1 MIRIKYE
8 TSLLSYMG
16 RVTLNFSEEEYQLF
30 HHYCTNYCR
39 LYDET
44 RKNSIK
50 IFLELYRHQ
59 VIDLQEHS
67 LDNVFSFFYQK
78 KQEFEMESQIPG
90 SDAGGQMRLR
100 VCLDIIAFLE
110 DLEKIYRLLR
120 KKSVNANYFL
130 ILGAFSKIA
139 DEETRMRWED
149 LQKTL
154 AHEINAIV
162 VPLGNSI
169 KRKLGPEPDTRT
181 LLVELVGFAETF
193 NRFSPDATFTDE
205 ITHLIALSLLRMF
218 GKEEPGEDIPAL
230 IRSCRDQFETDE
242 LESALEGKPRSP
254 DLQGLDFSWEDLLD
268 PLRKLNER
276 IAQGQ
281 VPVRRSLEV
290 LSALEAPVKTD
301 YPMQLYQ
308 NPAGLVRRRSDE
320 NRILVKVD
328 NRPHSE
334 VQLAHVPDYTPA
346 VPSHEYPYKQYF
358 PLTTGA
364 LVLVILVLATS
375 VFAFASAP
383 GPLVNN
389 SSAVLTNPSAG
400 LARINNTTFGASVFQ
415 NPMSMITPVP
425 PLPTP
430 KPTPQYVTVEQI
442 IPEPDTGPQSH
453 QEDYAQ
459 LALVENFLYDPR
471 DYLTIYEN
479 DMEYNLVNAYRI
491 SFDMKNPPMII
502 RYNVIPHNITD
513 VKWFEPR
520 DAHKVID
527 NATIN
532 RPDEESWFGIKIYK
546 DGVIYDQAGWGGVYA
561 IPLYEQEYVI
571 RDPGMYAIEFSG
583 RFASVSTEVLVK
595 REGNIAK

>member
-1 MIRIKYE
+1 MTRIKYVI
-8 TSLLSYMG
+8 SILFYMG

-78 KQEFEMESQIPG
+78 KQEFEMEIQIPG
-90 SDAGGQMRLR
+90 SDASGQMRLR
-100 VCLDIIAFLE
+100 ACLDIIAFLE

-120 KKSVNANYFL
+120 KKGVHANYFL

-139 DEETRMRWED
+139 DEDTWMRWED

-154 AHEINAIV
+154 ADEINAIAK
-162 VPLGNSI
+162 PLGNAI
-169 KRKLGPEPDTRT
+169 EKKLGGETDSRFI
-181 LLVELVGFAETF
+181 LRELVVYAETF
-193 NRFSPDATFTDE
+193 NRFSPDATFSDE
-205 ITHLIALSLLRMF
+205 ITHLIAISLLRRF
-218 GKEEPGEDIPAL
+218 GKEEPDEDIPAL
-230 IRSCRDQFETDE
+230 LKSSRDQFEIDE
-242 LESALEGKPRSP
+242 LESALEGKSRPE
-254 DLQGLDFSWEDLLD
+254 DAKGLDLSWEDLLA
-268 PLRKLNER
+268 PLRILNER

-281 VPVRRSLEV
+281 VPSRRSLEV

-328 NRPHSE
+328 NRPRSE
-334 VQLAHVPDYTPA
+334 VQLAHVPDYIPA
-346 VPSHEYPYKQYF
+346 VPLPDYPYKQYF
-358 PLTTGA
+358 PFTLGA
-364 LVLVILVLATS
+364 MVLVILVLATS
-375 VFAFASAP
+375 VFSFVSSP
-383 GPLVNN
+383 GITANN
-389 SSAVLTNPSAG
+389 SSAEVFNTSAG
-400 LARINNTTFGASVFQ
+400 LARLNNTTFAASVSQ
-415 NPMSMITPVP
+415 KPVTMITPIP
-425 PLPTP
+425 TLPTP
-430 KPTPQYVTVEQI
+430 KPTPRYVTVEQI
-442 IPEPDTGPQSH
+442 IPETRTGPESH

-459 LALVENFLYDPR
+459 LASVQNFLFDPR
-471 DYLTIYEN
+471 DYITIYEN
-479 DMEYNLVNAYRI
+479 NMEYNLVNAYRI

-502 RYNVIPHNITD
+502 RYRVIPRNITD

-520 DAHKVID
+520 DARKVID

-532 RPDEESWFGIKIYK
+532 RPDEESWFEITIIR
-546 DGVIYDQAGWGGVYA
+546 DGAVYDRIGWGRIYG

-571 RDPGMYAIEFSG
+571 RNPGMYAIEFSG
-583 RFASVSTEVLVK
+583 RFVSVSTEVLVK
-595 REGNIAK
+595 RQGNIAK

>member
-1 MIRIKYE
+1 
-8 TSLLSYMG
+8 MG

-100 VCLDIIAFLE
+100 ACLDIIAFLE

-120 KKSVNANYFL
+120 KKGVNANYFL

-139 DEETRMRWED
+139 DEDTWMRWED

-154 AHEINAIV
+154 ANEINAIAE
-162 VPLGNSI
+162 PLGNAI
-169 KRKLGPEPDTRT
+169 EKKLGRKTDSRSI
-181 LLVELVGFAETF
+181 LGELVGYVETF
-193 NRFSPDATFTDE
+193 NRFSPDATFSDE
-205 ITHLIALSLLRMF
+205 ITHLIAISLLKRF
-218 GKEEPGEDIPAL
+218 GKQVPDEEIPAL
-230 IRSCRDQFETDE
+230 LRSSRDQFEIDE
-242 LESALEGKPRSP
+242 LESALEGKSRPG
-254 DLQGLDFSWEDLLD
+254 DAKGLDFSWEDLLD
-268 PLRKLNER
+268 PLRILNER

-281 VPVRRSLEV
+281 VPARRSLEV

-328 NRPHSE
+328 NRPRSE
-334 VQLAHVPDYTPA
+334 VQLAHVPDYIPA
-346 VPSHEYPYKQYF
+346 VPSPDYPYKQYF
-358 PLTTGA
+358 PFTIGA
-364 LVLVILVLATS
+364 MVLVILVLAMS
-375 VFAFASAP
+375 VFSFASAP
-383 GPLVNN
+383 GTAANN
-389 SSAVLTNPSAG
+389 SSAAVINASAG
-400 LARINNTTFGASVFQ
+400 LARINNTTFAASVLQ
-415 NPMSMITPVP
+415 KPVSKITPIP
-425 PLPTP
+425 TLPTP
-430 KPTPQYVTVEQI
+430 KPTPRYVTVEQI
-442 IPEPDTGPQSH
+442 IPEAETGPQSH
-453 QEDYAQ
+453 QEEYAR
-459 LALVENFLYDPR
+459 LASVQNFLYNPR

-479 DMEYNLVNAYRI
+479 DMEYNLANAYRI

-502 RYNVIPHNITD
+502 RYNVIPRNITD

-532 RPDEESWFGIKIYK
+532 RPDEESWFEIKIIR
-546 DGVIYDQAGWGGVYA
+546 DGAVYDQIGWGRIYG

-595 REGNIAK
+595 RAGKHREVMIAGC

>member
-1 MIRIKYE
+1 
-8 TSLLSYMG
+8 MG

-50 IFLELYRHQ
+50 IFLELYKHQ

-100 VCLDIIAFLE
+100 VSLDIIAFLE

-120 KKSVNANYFL
+120 KKGVNANYFL

-139 DEETRMRWED
+139 EEEAWMRWEE
-149 LQKTL
+149 LQETL
-154 AHEINAIV
+154 ENEINAIV
-162 VPLGNSI
+162 VPLANSI
-169 KRKLGPEPDTRT
+169 EKKLGPKTDTRT
-181 LLVELVGFAETF
+181 LLGELVGFVETF
-193 NRFSPDATFTDE
+193 NRLSPDATFSDE
-205 ITHLIALSLLRMF
+205 ITHRIAISLLRWF
-218 GKEEPGEDIPAL
+218 GNEEPDEEIPAL
-230 IRSCRDQFETDE
+230 LRSCHDQFEIDE
-242 LESALEGKPRSP
+242 LESALEGKPRP
-254 DLQGLDFSWEDLLD
+254 QAAQGLDFSWEDILD
-268 PLRKLNER
+268 PLRTLNER

-281 VPVRRSLEV
+281 VPARRSLEV

-328 NRPHSE
+328 NRPRSE
-334 VQLAHVPDYTPA
+334 VQLAHVPDYIPA
-346 VPSHEYPYKQYF
+346 VPSHDYPYKQYF
-358 PLTTGA
+358 PLTIGA

-375 VFAFASAP
+375 VFSFTSDP
-383 GPLVNN
+383 GTLANN
-389 SSAVLTNPSAG
+389 SSTVMNNPSAG
-400 LARINNTTFGASVFQ
+400 LARINNTTFAASVFQ
-415 NPMSMITPVP
+415 QPVSMITPIP
-425 PLPTP
+425 PLTTP

-442 IPEPDTGPQSH
+442 IPEADTGPQSH
-453 QEDYAQ
+453 QEEYAQ
-459 LALVENFLYDPR
+459 LAAVENFLYDPR
-471 DYLTIYEN
+471 DYLTIFEN

-502 RYNVIPHNITD
+502 RYNVIPRNITD

-520 DAHKVID
+520 DAKKVID

-532 RPDEESWFGIKIYK
+532 RPDEESWFEITIIR
-546 DGVIYDQAGWGGVYA
+546 DGAVYDEVGWGRIYG
-561 IPLYEQEYVI
+561 IPLYQQEYVI
-571 RDPGMYAIEFSG
+571 RDPGLYAIEFSG
-583 RFASVSTEVLVK
+583 RFTSVSTEVLVK
-595 REGNIAK
+595 REGNIAR